1 MLRAVCH
8 SEASRWTEVRDLE
21 RISDLLGVDGNLLWI
36 EADIAHIGVEDR
48 DTIAEELGL
57 HALAMEDAVNLRQ
70 RPKVD
75 SYEGHLFVVFHQLDD
90 RDGQL
95 EAAQVACFIGDRYVL
110 TLHGGAERTLRAA
123 ERRWR
128 AEESPSELEAGP
140 GFLLYTLLDTVVDDY
155 QRISDHLEDE
165 VEELEDIALATP
177 LAPLQHQLYT
187 IKQRLAR
194 LRRFALPV
202 GRVVSSVAAPDT
214 DPHFTRPAIER
225 LNDVADNVMRIR
237 DQVEST
243 ESLSQAVLDLTR
255 SEQAHALNDVTKKL
269 TAWAAIIAVPTFI
282 TSLYGMNFA
291 LVPEENQLFGFFF
304 ALGLILFSGLY
315 LYRSFRGRG
324 WI

>member
-8 SEASRWTEVRDLE
+8 SEASRWADVENLA
-21 RISDLLGVDGNLLWI
+21 RISDLVDVEGNLVWI
-36 EADIAHIGVEDR
+36 EADVAHIGAEDR

-57 HALAMEDAVNLRQ
+57 HALAMEDAVTLRQ

-75 SYEGHLFVVFHQLDD
+75 SYEGHVFVVFHQLDEH
-90 RDGQL
+90 DGQL
-95 EAAQVACFIGDRYVL
+95 EAAQIACFIGHRYVL
-110 TLHGGAERTLRAA
+110 TLHEGAERILQAT

-128 AEESPSELEAGP
+128 AEESPNELAAGP

-155 QRISDHLEDE
+155 QKISDRLEEEVEDLEDR
-165 VEELEDIALATP
+165 ALASP
-177 LAPLQHQLYT
+177 LAPLQQQLYR

-202 GRVVSSVAAPDT
+202 GRIVSSIADPEVE
-214 DPHFTRPAIER
+214 PHFTRATGER
-225 LNDVADNVMRIR
+225 LRDVADHVMLIR

-269 TAWAAIIAVPTFI
+269 TGWAAIIAVPTFI
-282 TSLYGMNFA
+282 TGLYGMNFA
-291 LVPEENQLFGFFF
+291 LVPKEGQLFGFFF
-304 ALGLILFSGLY
+304 ALGLILVSALV
-315 LYRSFRGRG
+315 LYRSFKGRG